1 MTILHAT
8 FIAMFEEPI
17 KSWLDSSIIG
27 RARQKNILETNILS
41 ILDSVSGNHHK
52 VDDTPY
58 GGGPGELMRIDIIEP
73 LISKALLMNETL
85 ERTKKRVILLDPAGQ
100 PFSQK
105 EAKRLAEYEELIFVC
120 GRYEGID
127 ARVHHYV
134 DEAISL
140 GDFVLSGGDLAAMA
154 IFDATAR
161 MIPGVLGNAQ
171 SIEHESHYDG
181 RLESSN
187 YTRPNEYQGHKVPLV
202 YQNGNHQSIAEARTR
217 ESLLKTAQ
225 LRPDLIRAKPLNNHE
240 IHLLMSP
247 SSDESYPWQKNH
259 EQT

>member
-1 MTILHAT
+1 MTTLHAT

-17 KSWLDSSIIG
+17 KSWFESSIIA
-27 RARQKNILETNILS
+27 RARQKNILSTEILS
-41 ILDSVSGNHHK
+41 ILDSVNGNHHK

-73 LISKALLMNETL
+73 LITKALLRNPTL
-85 ERTKKRVILLDPAGQ
+85 ERKKKRVILLDPAGT
-100 PFSQK
+100 PFCQQ
-105 EAKRLAEYEELIFVC
+105 EAKRLAHYEELIFVC

-127 ARVHHYV
+127 ARVHHYI

-140 GDFVLSGGDLAAMA
+140 GDFVLSGGDLASMA

-171 SIEHESHYDG
+171 SIEHESHFHG

-187 YTRPNEYQGHKVPLV
+187 YTRPQDYQGHTVPLV
-202 YQNGNHQSIAEARTR
+202 YQNGNHQVIATERER
-217 ESLLKTAQ
+217 ESILKTAQ
-225 LRPDLIRAKPLNNHE
+225 LRPDLIRAKPLSDLE
-240 IHLLMSP
+240 IQLLMSTT
-247 SSDESYPWQKNH
+247 SNESYPWQKS
-259 EQT
+259 